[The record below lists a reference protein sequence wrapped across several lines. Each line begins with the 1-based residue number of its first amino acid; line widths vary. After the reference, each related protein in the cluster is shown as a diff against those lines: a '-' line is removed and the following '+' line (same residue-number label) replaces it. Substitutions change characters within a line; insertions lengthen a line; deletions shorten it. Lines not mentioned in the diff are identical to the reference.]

1 MKRIILFTAAIAII
15 ISTFTGC
22 YLLPKEEEALAPPLT
37 KPAEVEYK
45 TQEAERTDIA
55 KETIIQ
61 GKFRPANEV
70 TLSFEERG
78 GILITAEGRYG
89 QEVSEGDLLFALDTG
104 GMEKELKIASLNLEK
119 AQLYYERVKS
129 RTSSTYD
136 RRMAEIDMELRQIAY
151 DDIALEIE
159 KAKIYSPME
168 GIMTYMSNAEIG
180 EYVEATK
187 IMAKIADTGELRLIV
202 EGDDAMKLD
211 FGEPVKISFT
221 ASREKYELEGEVVL
235 SPLERP
241 EDVQESFDDY
251 TAIIEVKDFDTSKIA
266 INQTAK
272 ITVVEQSAEDVIVIR
287 RNLIKNYLGRT
298 FVYVLEDDVKVERDV
313 EVGITNTVMA
323 EIQKGLEEGDLIIV
337 N

>member
-1 MKRIILFTAAIAII
+1 
-15 ISTFTGC
+15 
-22 YLLPKEEEALAPPLT
+22 
-37 KPAEVEYK
+37 
-45 TQEAERTDIA
+45 
-55 KETIIQ
+55 
-61 GKFRPANEV
+61 
-70 TLSFEERG
+70 
-78 GILITAEGRYG
+78 
-89 QEVSEGDLLFALDTG
+89 
-104 GMEKELKIASLNLEK
+104 
-119 AQLYYERVKS
+119 
-129 RTSSTYD
+129 
-136 RRMAEIDMELRQIAY
+136 
-151 DDIALEIE
+151 
-159 KAKIYSPME
+159 ME